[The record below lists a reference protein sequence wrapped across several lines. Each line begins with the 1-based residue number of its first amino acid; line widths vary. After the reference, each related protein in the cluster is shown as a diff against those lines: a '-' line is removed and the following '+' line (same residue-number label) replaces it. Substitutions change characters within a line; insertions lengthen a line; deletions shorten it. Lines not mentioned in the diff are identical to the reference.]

1 MDAVLQAEKREG
13 RGKNEA
19 RRLRASGRI
28 PAVVY
33 GTEKGKAVEI
43 AGDPK
48 NLLRRLHPAA
58 GVNTLIGLQLDGGDT
73 RVLVKEYQVD
83 PIDHKLLHADFY
95 QVAMDKTITV
105 TVPIVLKGE
114 AKGVKQQGGIV
125 DFVNREIE
133 IEVLPGDIPEN
144 ITVDISEL
152 MLHEGVR
159 VRELQSGGAKWK
171 ATSDPDMMI
180 VHVVTL
186 RVEEEPAPAGRGGGA
201 PPGGGGG
208 PRRNGGPG
216 RARSHQ
222 EGQGREARGRSSSQ
236 GEEVAAPRP

>member
-1 MDAVLQAEKREG
+1 MDATLQAEKREG

-19 RRLRASGRI
+19 RRLRAKGRI

-33 GTEKGKAVEI
+33 GAEKGKAVEI
-43 AGDPK
+43 AVDPK
-48 NLLRRLHPAA
+48 TLMRILHSEA
-58 GVNTLIGLQLDGGDT
+58 GVNTLIGLQLDGGNT

-83 PIDHKLLHADFY
+83 PIEHKLLHADFY

-105 TVPIVLKGE
+105 TVPVVLKGE

-133 IEVLPGDIPEN
+133 IDVLPGDIPES

-159 VRELQSGGAKWK
+159 VRDLQTEGVKWK
-171 ATSDPDMMI
+171 ATSDADMMI

-186 RVEEEPAPAGRGGGA
+186 RAEEEPAAA
-201 PPGGGGG
+201 D
-208 PRRNGGPG
+208 
-216 RARSHQ
+216 A
-222 EGQGREARGRSSSQ
+222 
-236 GEEVAAPRP
+236 VAAAATAAPAEPEVIKKGKTDKPEEEAAKEKK

>member
-1 MDAVLQAEKREG
+1 MDATLKAEKRDG

-19 RRLRASGRI
+19 RRLRAGGRI

-33 GTEKGKAVEI
+33 GANKGKAIEI
-43 AGDPK
+43 AVDPK
-48 NLLRRLHPAA
+48 MLLRILHSES
-58 GVNTLIGLQLDGGDT
+58 GVNTLIGLQLDGGDS
-73 RVLVKEYQVD
+73 RVLVKEYQLD

-95 QVAMDKTITV
+95 QVAMDKTIAV

-144 ITVDISEL
+144 IIVDITEL

-159 VRELQSGGAKWK
+159 VRDLQTEGTKWT
-171 ATSDPDMMI
+171 ATSEPEMMI
-180 VHVVTL
+180 VHVVT
-186 RVEEEPAPAGRGGGA
+186 
-201 PPGGGGG
+201 
-208 PRRNGGPG
+208 PR
-216 RARSHQ
+216 A
-222 EGQGREARGRSSSQ
+222 
-236 GEEVAAPRP
+236 EEVAPAADAVAAAGVAAPAEPEVIKKGKLEKPDDEKEKDKK

>member
-1 MDAVLQAEKREG
+1 MDATLQAEKRDG

-19 RRLRASGRI
+19 RRLRARGRI

-33 GTEKGKAVEI
+33 GAEKGKAVEI
-43 AGDPK
+43 AVDPK
-48 NLLRRLHPAA
+48 TLLRILHSES
-58 GVNTLIGLQLDGGDT
+58 GVNTLIGLQLDGGNT

-95 QVAMDKTITV
+95 QVAMDKTLTV
-105 TVPIVLKGE
+105 TVPVVLKGE

-159 VRELQSGGAKWK
+159 VRDLQKEGSRWK
-171 ATSDPDMMI
+171 ATSDADMMI
-180 VHVVTL
+180 VHVVAPRAEEAPAAAET
-186 RVEEEPAPAGRGGGA
+186 VAAAGGAAPAEPEVIKKGKKEEE
-201 PPGGGGG
+201 
-208 PRRNGGPG
+208 
-216 RARSHQ
+216 
-222 EGQGREARGRSSSQ
+222 EEASA
-236 GEEVAAPRP
+236 EEKKKK